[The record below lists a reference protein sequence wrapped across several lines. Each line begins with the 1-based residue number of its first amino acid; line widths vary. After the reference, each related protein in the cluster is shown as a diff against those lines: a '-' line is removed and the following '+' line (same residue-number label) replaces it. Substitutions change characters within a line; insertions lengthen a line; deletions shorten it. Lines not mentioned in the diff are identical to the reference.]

1 VPLREA
7 GLPART
13 SQRRRAA
20 SFEQARA
27 ELSARLRS
35 RQAEIEQ
42 AILTRTFALTD
53 TGEPAGLETLDPT
66 YLQGLRTAV
75 AAAVDYGLE
84 VIEHGEERAP
94 YPPPALLAQA
104 RLAARFGIGLD
115 TVLRR
120 YSAGYLLL
128 ADFLLEEA
136 ERSGLRA
143 PFLQRLLRVQVA
155 LDRLLAAV
163 SEEYAREARE
173 RPSSTEQRRSERIER
188 LLAGELVDTA
198 GLEYDLEGHHLA
210 LLAAGPGVGN
220 ALRELAT
227 AMDCRLLTACRG
239 DDTLWAW
246 LGSRRAPAPDE
257 LRRRVAAI
265 LPAGAVLASGEPGQG
280 LSGWRLSHRQA
291 KAALSVALRSH
302 EPFARYADV
311 ALLAA
316 VLQDDLL
323 ATSLRKL
330 YLEPLEAERDGGATL
345 RETLRAYFAASCN
358 VSSTAAALG
367 VSRPTVASR
376 LSTVEA
382 RIGRPLDTCSAEL
395 EAALSLHGL
404 GLVLPT

>member
-1 VPLREA
+1 VA
-7 GLPART
+7 IAQ
-13 SQRRRAA
+13 SRRSA

-27 ELSARLRS
+27 ALSARLRE
-35 RQAEIEQ
+35 RRGEIEQ

-53 TGEPAGLETLDPT
+53 SGEPIDLNTLDPT

-136 ERSGLRA
+136 EQSGLRP
-143 PFLQRLLRVQVA
+143 PFLQRLLRAQAA

-173 RPSSTEQRRSERIER
+173 RPGTTEQRRAERIER
-188 LLAGELVDTA
+188 LLAGELVDSS

-210 LLAAGPGVGN
+210 LLVAGPGVAG
-220 ALRELAT
+220 ALSELAT
-227 AMDCRLLTACRG
+227 AMDCRLLSACRG

-246 LGSRRAPAPDE
+246 LGSRRVPDPDE
-257 LRRRVAAI
+257 LRRHASAI
-265 LPAGAVLASGEPGQG
+265 WPAGATLASGEPGQG
-280 LSGWRLSHRQA
+280 LPGWRLSHRQA
-291 KAALSVALRSH
+291 KAALQVALRSP

-316 VLQDDLL
+316 VLGDDLL
-323 ATSLRKL
+323 ASSLRKL
-330 YLEPLEAERDGGATL
+330 YLEPLEAERDGGEVA
-345 RETLRAYFAASCN
+345 RETLRAYFAAQRN
-358 VSSTAAALG
+358 VSSAAAALG
-367 VSRPTVASR
+367 VNRNTVSSR
-376 LSTVEA
+376 LRTTEEA
-382 RIGRPLDTCSAEL
+382 IGRPLSSCGPEL
-395 EAALSLHGL
+395 EAALRLAEL
-404 GLVLPT
+404 GGPTILPADPALR